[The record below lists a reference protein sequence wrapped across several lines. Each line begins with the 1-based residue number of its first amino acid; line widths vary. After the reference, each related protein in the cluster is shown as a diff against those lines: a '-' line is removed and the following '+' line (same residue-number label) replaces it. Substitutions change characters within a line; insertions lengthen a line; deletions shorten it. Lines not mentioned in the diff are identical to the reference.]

1 MNEQRAM
8 NEQQPP
14 RPLARS
20 FPLHRDW
27 SLSHIWELHRS
38 PNLERAWL
46 QSREWLTQ
54 IRDTLRSGP
63 DWPGVETMYV
73 VGSLGRME
81 CVRGS
86 DCDLVVV
93 LRDDCSPNDT
103 AIVCGLDALW
113 ERLEQIGVQRPKAH
127 GIYARPTSV
136 GALWN
141 PDSIGQV
148 DESIDVF
155 GKRIQLIL
163 EGQPVYAD
171 SACQRLLQQM
181 LTRYAGGPLPHPTVG
196 SDDSKQWSYLLNDL
210 IRYFRSLCVRTQWL
224 RDPAEWTVLNTKLR
238 HSRLLSYAG
247 LLLLLGE
254 ASSRT
259 GNKLEWLASRMRMTP
274 MERIAWVF
282 GEHGSQRQFA
292 NIAHYY
298 DTFLEAMDAGCLSPE
313 SEQRPASIQESIAGQ
328 DFQKLKQNSTALI
341 QELLQFICDRRG
353 DWKSRFFEFL
363 VF

>member
-1 MNEQRAM
+1 MNEQLRSI
-8 NEQQPP
+8 PP
-14 RPLARS
+14 ARS

-27 SLSHIWELHRS
+27 SLSHILEFDS
-38 PNLERAWL
+38 FPNLQRAWEQSRAWL
-46 QSREWLTQ
+46 ARIRNTLQSGEA
-54 IRDTLRSGP
+54 
-63 DWPGVETMYV
+63 WPGVETMYV

-93 LRDDCSPNDT
+93 LRDDCSPGDAT
-103 AIVCGLDALW
+103 IARGLDAVW
-113 ERLEQIGVQRPKAH
+113 ERLEQIGVRRPKAN
-127 GIYARPTSV
+127 GIYANPTSV

-171 SACQRLLQQM
+171 DACQRLLQRM
-181 LTRYAGGPLPHPTVG
+181 LKRYAGGPLPHPAVG

-224 RDPAEWTVLNTKLR
+224 RDPAEWTVVNTKLR
-238 HSRLLSYAG
+238 HSRLLSYAA

-254 ASSRT
+254 ASCRT
-259 GNKLEWLASRMRMTP
+259 GNKFEWLVARMRMTP

-282 GEHGSQRQFA
+282 GEHGAQRQCA
-292 NIAHYY
+292 NIARCY
-298 DTFLEAMDAGCLSPE
+298 DTFLATMDAGCLSLE
-313 SEQRPASIQESIAGQ
+313 SAQRPTSIADGIAHE